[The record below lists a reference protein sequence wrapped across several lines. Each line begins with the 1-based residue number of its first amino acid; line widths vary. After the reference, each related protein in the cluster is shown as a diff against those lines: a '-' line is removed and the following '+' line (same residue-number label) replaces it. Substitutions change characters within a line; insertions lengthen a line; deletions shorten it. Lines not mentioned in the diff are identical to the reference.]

1 LPFSTES
8 IDIIFSNLALQWCFP
23 IDKTFNEIYRVLKTE
38 GVLIFSI
45 FGSKTLCELKEAWKN
60 VDDFTHVNDFYT
72 AQQLQSALEKAGFVP
87 IEIKNQAYISHYDSV
102 LDLMRELKFIG
113 AHNVNSQRHKSLTS
127 KKSLQTM
134 MANYPRTESG
144 EIVATFD
151 VICIVA
157 RR

>member
-1 LPFSTES
+1 L
-8 IDIIFSNLALQWCFP
+8 P
-23 IDKTFNEIYRVLKTE
+23 IDKALSELHRVLVKDGE
-38 GVLIFSI
+38 LVFST

-60 VDDFTHVNDFYT
+60 VDNFAHVNDFYT
-72 AQQLQSALEKAGFVP
+72 AQQLQFALEKAGFVS
-87 IEIKNQAYISHYDSV
+87 IEIKNLSYISRYDSV
-102 LDLMRELKFIG
+102 LDLMRELKHIG
-113 AHNVNSQRHKSLTS
+113 AHNVNSQRRKNLTS

-157 RR
+157 RRR